1 MPSKL
6 RKAIGAV
13 KDQTSLS
20 LAKVTNAANLDV
32 VILKATTHDEI
43 PIEGRYVN
51 EIVSLVSSNKVYAAA
66 CAQSIG
72 KRIGKTRNWVVAL
85 KSLMIILRIFQDG
98 DPYFPREILHAMR
111 RGSRILNLSGFR
123 DDSSS
128 SPWEFTAF
136 VRLMAL
142 YLDERLDC
150 FLTGKLQRRITFKNH
165 QNPFKNH
172 KDTAGI
178 IKDMKP
184 SMLLDKITFW
194 QRLLD
199 RAVGTRPTGEAKTN
213 RLVQISLYAV
223 VQETF
228 DLYRDISDGL
238 SVILDSFF
246 KLPYKACVS
255 AFQACVKSCKQF
267 DELSDFYSFCLSIGV
282 GRSSEYPKVQKIS
295 EELLETLQEFLRDQ
309 ATSSTN
315 INLSN
320 HNHHRAQSSS
330 SSSQYS
336 PLSKHLFVSA
346 LRESSSVHFEGYER
360 YGTPESS
367 FETASENASSH
378 CTSLED
384 LMIATDV
391 GILTPRRFEIDYGDD
406 QEDEK
411 QSEKNDDSSSA
422 YESCSNHSYTNDQTV
437 GSSLDLVSLD
447 EVQNDGEK
455 EKREN
460 NIVSSNNDN
469 TNNNASQDCW
479 ELVLAETATSSTT
492 EKAPADYNNAIVSL
506 FDQSDLIVPH
516 QQYNPF
522 LEFDDTTVSPFTNAI
537 DQTQTSLIDI
547 SDGNQTVM
555 VSTFTGESSSFDVDL
570 TSTFGDLNSNTSCA
584 MPTSSSLEDLT
595 ENSMALVPSSQE
607 NNHGMNSTSIFH
619 SQGSF
624 KISPNSTSGSKTSI
638 FPSQGSFMTNSALAS
653 QSNELYQTSM
663 APTFN
668 SQDLF
673 KISSISSFQGDHDAY
688 QMITRPTFNSQNSFK
703 FSSTSTSQSH
713 DDSYQTRT
721 APTFSSQSSFKLSST
736 LSPYQGHD
744 SYYQTST
751 APTFSSQN
759 SFNNSVTS
767 SFDGHHS
774 YQTNT
779 IPTFNSQN
787 SFKFGSTSTTSQGHD
802 DSYQPSTR
810 PTFTSQSSFKLSP
823 TSTSQGHNSSQMSIV
838 PAFNSQ
844 NSFKN
849 GSTSSFQGHDSYWT
863 STTPTLSSSNS
874 FKINS
879 ASSTPSHES
888 YHLSIAPTF
897 YGHNSYQTSLESPFQ
912 GHNSYMMG
920 TTSTSVGINS
930 YQICNEQPFQRHT
943 SHQASIEPT
952 LHTQFPNQVSIE
964 PIFHGHS
971 SSQTN
976 SESAFHAYNS
986 YLTSTMPSSYSNDSW
1001 QMSKEPIFET
1011 HNSYQTNTIP
1021 NFQTHNTYQTTSTTP
1036 SPTFRIQN
1044 NNLSMVEA
1052 TPTIVARNPNNE
1064 DMIQSTSWEQN
1075 FLDTRVEPTFRVKVS
1090 NEPLLGAPKEDDPFG
1105 SLWPSSS
1112 LTNNEDALEKS
1123 MQKLSLERQ
1132 KQIWTEQQKRIIEK
1146 HLN

>member
-1 MPSKL
+1 MPSKP

-20 LAKVTNAANLDV
+20 LAKVTNAANLEV

-51 EIVSLVSSNKVYAAA
+51 EIVSLISSNKVYAAV

-150 FLTGKLQRRITFKNH
+150 FLTGKLQQRITFKNH

-172 KDTAGI
+172 KMFNDTAGI

-184 SMLLDKITFW
+184 SMLLDKITFC

-199 RAVGTRPTGEAKTN
+199 RAMGTRPTGEAKTN
-213 RLVQISLYAV
+213 HLVQISLYAV

-228 DLYRDISDGL
+228 DLYRDISNGL

-295 EELLETLQEFLRDQ
+295 EELMETLQEFLKDQ

-315 INLSN
+315 INLSD

-346 LRESSSVHFEGYER
+346 LRESSGVHFEGYER

-367 FETASENASSH
+367 FKTASENASSH

-384 LMIATDV
+384 LMIATDA

-411 QSEKNDDSSSA
+411 QSDKNDDSSSA
-422 YESCSNHSYTNDQTV
+422 YEPCSNHSYTNDQAT

-447 EVQNDGEK
+447 DVQNEGDK
-455 EKREN
+455 EKHEN
-460 NIVSSNNDN
+460 IFVSNNN
-469 TNNNASQDCW
+469 TNGNVSQDCW
-479 ELVLAETATSSTT
+479 ELVFAETATSTTT

-506 FDQSDLIVPH
+506 LNQSDSVVPH

-522 LEFDDTTVSPFTNAI
+522 LELDDTTVSPFTNAI

-547 SDGNQTVM
+547 FDVNQNPSDQTVM
-555 VSTFTGESSSFDVDL
+555 VPNFTAQSSSFDVDL
-570 TSTFGDLNSNTSCA
+570 TSTLGDLNSNTSCA

-607 NNHGMNSTSIFH
+607 NNRGMNSTSIFH

-624 KISPNSTSGSKTSI
+624 KISPNSTCGRKTSI
-638 FPSQGSFMTNSALAS
+638 FPSQVPFMTNSALAS
-653 QSNELYQTSM
+653 QSYELYQTSM

-688 QMITRPTFNSQNSFK
+688 QMITRPTFS
-703 FSSTSTSQSH
+703 
-713 DDSYQTRT
+713 
-721 APTFSSQSSFKLSST
+721 
-736 LSPYQGHD
+736 
-744 SYYQTST
+744 
-751 APTFSSQN
+751 
-759 SFNNSVTS
+759 
-767 SFDGHHS
+767 
-774 YQTNT
+774 
-779 IPTFNSQN
+779 SQN
-787 SFKFGSTSTTSQGHD
+787 SFKFGSTST
-802 DSYQPSTR
+802 
-810 PTFTSQSSFKLSP
+810 SQSHD
-823 TSTSQGHNSSQMSIV
+823 GSS
-838 PAFNSQ
+838 NQ
-844 NSFKN
+844 NSTNLFF
-849 GSTSSFQGHDSYWT
+849 SRF
-863 STTPTLSSSNS
+863 
-874 FKINS
+874 I
-879 ASSTPSHES
+879 
-888 YHLSIAPTF
+888 
-897 YGHNSYQTSLESPFQ
+897 
-912 GHNSYMMG
+912 
-920 TTSTSVGINS
+920 
-930 YQICNEQPFQRHT
+930 
-943 SHQASIEPT
+943 QA
-952 LHTQFPNQVSIE
+952 
-964 PIFHGHS
+964 
-971 SSQTN
+971 
-976 SESAFHAYNS
+976 
-986 YLTSTMPSSYSNDSW
+986 
-1001 QMSKEPIFET
+1001 
-1011 HNSYQTNTIP
+1011 
-1021 NFQTHNTYQTTSTTP
+1021 
-1036 SPTFRIQN
+1036 
-1044 NNLSMVEA
+1044 
-1052 TPTIVARNPNNE
+1052 
-1064 DMIQSTSWEQN
+1064 
-1075 FLDTRVEPTFRVKVS
+1075 
-1090 NEPLLGAPKEDDPFG
+1090 
-1105 SLWPSSS
+1105 
-1112 LTNNEDALEKS
+1112 
-1123 MQKLSLERQ
+1123 
-1132 KQIWTEQQKRIIEK
+1132 
-1146 HLN
+1146 